1 LTTRNYVI
9 DGKPFDVEI
18 VERSGTHAVVRVNGK
33 THRVEAESVLEKTTL
48 SAVVNAPVARRP
60 ARAAAGDVRA
70 PMAGRIVQLHF
81 QAGEHVAAGAPLLVL
96 DAMKM
101 ENTLQAPR
109 AGRVE
114 EIAVGVGDT
123 VLQGALLIRLA

>member
-1 LTTRNYVI
+1 
-9 DGKPFDVEI
+9 
-18 VERSGTHAVVRVNGK
+18 
-33 THRVEAESVLEKTTL
+33 
-48 SAVVNAPVARRP
+48 
-60 ARAAAGDVRA
+60 
-70 PMAGRIVQLHF
+70 MAGRVVQLHF